1 MSKNHLISN
10 KVQQYMNKRGISQT
24 ELADQ
29 VPCNRSCI
37 SRLVNGKAKRLT
49 LSRGLRIAE
58 ILGTTVE
65 EIFTFQK

>member
-10 KVQQYMNKRGISQT
+10 KVQEYMNKQGISQT
-24 ELADQ
+24 ELADM
-29 VPCNRSCI
+29 VPCNRSCV
-37 SRLVNGKAKRLT
+37 SRLINGKAKRLT

-58 ILGTTVE
+58 ILKTTVE